1 MFVILFFSSAVYW
14 PLGLN
19 SHPENFFK
27 YMLVLL
33 LCSITGSSYGI
44 LVSSLADST
53 VVALGLS
60 SVRFIQFFHVPLM
73 LAGGFMIDND
83 QLADWYVIKYISTFR
98 YGYEALV
105 INEYD
110 NLDGLSS
117 KEEQDYV
124 QSKHFSETYCEA
136 CGILISLSVI
146 IRLLA
151 FFVLK
156 LKTRHI

>member
-1 MFVILFFSSAVYW
+1 MLIFTLFCAGVYW
-14 PLGLN
+14 PLGFN

-27 YMLVLL
+27 YVLVIL

-44 LVSSLADST
+44 LLSSFADSA
-53 VVALGLS
+53 VEALGLLN
-60 SVRFIQFFHVPLM
+60 VRFIQLFNVPLI
-73 LAGGFMIDND
+73 LASGFMIDND
-83 QLADWYVIKYISTFR
+83 QLADWYLIKYISTFR

-117 KEEQDYV
+117 KEEHDYV
-124 QSKHFSETYCEA
+124 QGKHFSETYAEA

-146 IRLLA
+146 IRIIA
-151 FFVLK
+151 FFILK
-156 LKTRHI
+156 FKTRHI

>member
-1 MFVILFFSSAVYW
+1 
-14 PLGLN
+14 
-19 SHPENFFK
+19 
-27 YMLVLL
+27 
-33 LCSITGSSYGI
+33 
-44 LVSSLADST
+44 
-53 VVALGLS
+53 
-60 SVRFIQFFHVPLM
+60 M

>member
-1 MFVILFFSSAVYW
+1 
-14 PLGLN
+14 
-19 SHPENFFK
+19 
-27 YMLVLL
+27 
-33 LCSITGSSYGI
+33 
-44 LVSSLADST
+44 

-124 QSKHFSETYCEA
+124 QSKHFSETYAEA